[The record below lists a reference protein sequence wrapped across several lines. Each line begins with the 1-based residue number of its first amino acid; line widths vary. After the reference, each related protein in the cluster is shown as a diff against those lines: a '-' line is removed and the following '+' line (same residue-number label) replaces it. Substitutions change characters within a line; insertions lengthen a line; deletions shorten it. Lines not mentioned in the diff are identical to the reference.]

1 MSDRQ
6 EVFEE
11 YCRDKARELRQAKQ
25 QAAAAA
31 ASGADR
37 KSPEDEFRALL
48 RQEVKSTR
56 ARFDDFRKTWKKD
69 RRFFAFGRD
78 DREREK
84 AFKAWLRELGEGAF
98 SGLARMARRL
108 ASSAD
113 LRRPLRLSRQ
123 ARRGQEGRGRLLRPA
138 QGGV

>member
-31 ASGADR
+31 ASNGGGGAGANSR
-37 KSPEDEFRALL
+37 SPEDDYRALL
-48 RQEVKSTR
+48 KQEVKSTR
-56 ARFDDFRKTWKKD
+56 MRFDDFRKAWKKD
-69 RRFFAFGRD
+69 RRFFGFGRD

-84 AFKAWLRELGEGAF
+84 AFKAWLRELGEG
-98 SGLARMARRL
+98 
-108 ASSAD
+108 
-113 LRRPLRLSRQ
+113 
-123 ARRGQEGRGRLLRPA
+123 E
-138 QGGV
+138 